1 MGPSTPGLKLRVQDG
16 SLEHSGKMVKGI
28 SVSEARTEVV
38 DPPRVAGLGGVAKGE
53 EFASLPKGFVKFSN
67 CLGLPILG
75 FEKEISSLLR
85 KLEAKKGRG
94 VKVLGGGRK
103 SMSSLRLE
111 KEI

>member
-1 MGPSTPGLKLRVQDG
+1 MISDEMLG
-16 SLEHSGKMVKGI
+16 SS
-28 SVSEARTEVV
+28 
-38 DPPRVAGLGGVAKGE
+38 
-53 EFASLPKGFVKFSN
+53 
-67 CLGLPILG
+67 

-85 KLEAKKGRG
+85 KLEAKKGHG